1 MNDFMSPKRLLD
13 RTPNCLNA
21 IHSIYRALRRSPAIS
36 RATLIILCGATP
48 LIGSAAPVFKK
59 GADQFCI
66 ANLSA
71 EQQSAFYSRIVAM
84 GASYTHGCMACD
96 SVKNWQGYTEMTDD
110 QFWIRRNYLGHFF
123 AQTTWKNPNEFRYEK
138 MYVLENDGRTKPAA
152 LVSAPHLKN
161 NGYTGEW
168 LLDPA
173 SGSFGF
179 LSAAF
184 KQRIESAD
192 PQLAAE
198 AAKVGGPFLQK
209 NKLTIRTGPSRGIL
223 MRTVPGQ
230 YAASGALPKSVYD
243 LSVDGGFLG
252 LIFAVHGDAQ
262 KTAALEKTGWRDQAL
277 RDGVVKSLANRMSE
291 LDPTIIMGVDLLFW
305 DTVFESIY
313 RLREAGPKS
322 PLVRLALGIVG
333 LTPVGK
339 QMFDQQRR
347 QNQRADMYRALSM
360 VSVGMNGRP
369 PVPVLLA
376 RLADNPIEKF
386 RDKNY
391 MPVIATIFGQFFEQV
406 TGVNFISEILVWLN
420 KINFLQSASGLQ
432 MAGGD
437 LDIPELGLKLSRSD
451 VTELRKT
458 LATINEQ
465 LPPQDEQ
472 DDGQNP
478 DDGAS
483 LTAADISKNA
493 RYSFDPV
500 GGARVTLF
508 PAFTQ
513 GIVSRL
519 LMQALVDV
527 PGFIN
532 GLSQTFKEVNEQVTA
547 VGKATDNNVHELDVN
562 EFYENLGYFLNPR
575 TAHPSVLGATRM
587 ARMVERT
594 TCGGRSL

>member
-1 MNDFMSPKRLLD
+1 MNPFIRQEKESSRTGKRL
-13 RTPNCLNA
+13 
-21 IHSIYRALRRSPAIS
+21 HSLLAFYRQLRQPRAASWTAAALLCIS
-36 RATLIILCGATP
+36 AP
-48 LIGSAAPVFKK
+48 LMGIAAPIFRK

-71 EQQSAFYSRIVAM
+71 EQQSAFYSRILAM

-96 SVKNWQGYTEMTDD
+96 SVKNWQGYTELTDD
-110 QFWIRRNYLGHFF
+110 QFWVRRNYLGHFF
-123 AQTTWKNPNEFRYEK
+123 EQTTWKNPNEFRYEK
-138 MYVLENDGRTKPAA
+138 LYILENDGRTKPAA
-152 LVSAPHLKN
+152 LVSAAHLKN
-161 NGYTGEW
+161 HGYTGEW
-168 LLDPA
+168 LLDQ
-173 SGSFGF
+173 SSNSFGF

-184 KQRIESAD
+184 KQRIEAGD

-209 NKLTIRTGPSRGIL
+209 NTLSVRPGAARGIL

-230 YAASGALPKSVYD
+230 YAALGAVPKSVYD

-262 KTAALEKTGWRDQAL
+262 KTADLEKTGWRDQAL
-277 RDGVVKSLANRMSE
+277 RDEVVKSLANRMSE
-291 LDPTIIMGVDLLFW
+291 LDPTIVIGVDLLFW
-305 DTVFESIY
+305 DTVFESVY

-360 VSVGMNGRP
+360 VSVGMNGHP

-420 KINFLQSASGLQ
+420 KISFLQTVSGTRL
-432 MAGGD
+432 ADGD
-437 LDIPELGLKLSRSD
+437 LDIPELGLKFSRSD
-451 VTELRKT
+451 VAELRKT
-458 LATINEQ
+458 LTNINAQ
-465 LPPQDEQ
+465 LPPADEQ
-472 DDGQNP
+472 DDDQGP
-478 DDGAS
+478 HDGS
-483 LTAADISKNA
+483 NMMAADIAKNA
-493 RYSFDPV
+493 RYSFDPL
-500 GGARVTLF
+500 GGSRVTLF

-575 TAHPSVLGATRM
+575 VAHPSVLGATRM